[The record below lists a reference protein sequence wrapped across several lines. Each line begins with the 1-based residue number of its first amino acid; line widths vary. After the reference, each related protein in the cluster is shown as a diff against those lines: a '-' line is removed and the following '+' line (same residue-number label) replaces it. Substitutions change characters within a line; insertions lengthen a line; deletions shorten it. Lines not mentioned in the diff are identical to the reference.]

1 MLHHMHRTDY
11 PQSFPTRLAL
21 CLQPAAEAER
31 RFALFAELDEN
42 TRGRSQQPAGGVFT
56 GPEGCCHHPFVMS
69 QRAASPAL
77 SLLLVLVA
85 GVKILPA
92 LGGTS
97 SGSGGGGGRGQEMK
111 SLTY

>member
-1 MLHHMHRTDY
+1 M
-11 PQSFPTRLAL
+11 
-21 CLQPAAEAER
+21 
-31 RFALFAELDEN
+31 FAELDES
-42 TRGRSQQPAGGVFT
+42 TKGRSQQPAGGVFT
-56 GPEGCCHHPFVMS
+56 GPEGSCHHPFVMS
-69 QRAASPAL
+69 QRADVPAP

-97 SGSGGGGGRGQEMK
+97 SGGGGGGGRGQEMK